1 MAENKEKSDENKPSK
16 SSGSKGLLL
25 ALVLFLVGGAG
36 GFYALYSGLLLP
48 SETST
53 AKSDQTPTPVADPAH
68 PAPVFVSL
76 QPIMVTLGRGDELEQ
91 LRFEG
96 YLEVTPGTEENV
108 TQLMPRVMDV
118 LNGYL
123 RAVEI
128 GDLSDPSALMT
139 LRSQMLR
146 RIQVV
151 VGEGRVNDL
160 LISKFLLS

>member
-1 MAENKEKSDENKPSK
+1 MSENESEELDKKP
-16 SSGSKGLLL
+16 GAMRLVLPL
-25 ALVLFLVGGAG
+25 ALFLLGAG
-36 GFYALYSGLLLP
+36 GGFFALYSGMLLP
-48 SETST
+48 SPES
-53 AKSDQTPTPVADPAH
+53 VAEGASKDASPKELAS
-68 PAPVFVSL
+68 PAPSFVPL
-76 QPIMVTLGRGDELEQ
+76 QPIMVTLGREGALEQ

-96 YLEVTPGTEENV
+96 YLEVRPGAEESV
-108 TQLMPRVMDV
+108 EQLMPRVMDV

-146 RIQVV
+146 RLQVV
-151 VGEGRVNDL
+151 LGEGVVNDL

>member
-1 MAENKEKSDENKPSK
+1 MSEENSADPKAGKSGK
-16 SSGSKGLLL
+16 GGLLL
-25 ALVLFLVGGAG
+25 AMLLALAGAGG
-36 GFYALYSGLLLP
+36 GFYAVHSGLLF
-48 SETST
+48 
-53 AKSDQTPTPVADPAH
+53 
-68 PAPVFVSL
+68 PAPQTAVTHKPATDTALTADGPAPAFVPL
-76 QPIMVTLGRGDELEQ
+76 QPLSVTLGRGSSLEQ

-96 YLEVTPGTEENV
+96 YLDVNPGTEEAV
-108 TQLMPRVMDV
+108 AMVMPRIMDV

-139 LRSQMLR
+139 LRAQLLR

-151 VGEGRVNDL
+151 VGGGKVNDL